1 MANELEDLENSIKD
15 MEQQLAEMRREYRE
29 KSTSALRL
37 ALEARKEIDATIR
50 DELKTL
56 GYHHIPAYVT
66 GGIGRYF

>member
-1 MANELEDLENSIKD
+1 MK
-15 MEQQLAEMRREYRE
+15 REYRE
-29 KSTSALRL
+29 KRTSSLRS

>member
-1 MANELEDLENSIKD
+1 MEDELIELENSIKD
-15 MEQQLAEMRREYRE
+15 LEKQLVEMKREYRE
-29 KSTSALRL
+29 KRTSSLRS

-56 GYHHIPAYVT
+56 RYHHIPAYVT

>member
-56 GYHHIPAYVT
+56 GYQHVPAFLT

>member
-1 MANELEDLENSIKD
+1 MGDELTELENSIKD
-15 MEQQLAEMRREYRE
+15 LEKQLVELKREYRE
-29 KSTSALRL
+29 KRTSSLRS

-66 GGIGRYF
+66 GGIGTYF